1 MKFVQFTEFK
11 TDDID
16 SFLKEV
22 DRWIVDSKE
31 WRTATR
37 VSLCADRDHPG
48 TYVHIVEFP
57 SYEDAM
63 ANSNDPR
70 TGEFAARM
78 ATMTGEGRK
87 FRNFDLL
94 RSEDV

>member
-1 MKFVQFTEFK
+1 MQFVQFIEFK

-16 SFLKEV
+16 AFSAEV
-22 DRWIVDSKE
+22 DRWIADSAE
-31 WRTATR
+31 WRTASR
-37 VSLCADRDHPG
+37 VSLCADRDNPG

-70 TGEFAARM
+70 TAEFAARM
-78 ATMTGEGRK
+78 ATMTAEGRR
-87 FRNFDLL
+87 FRNLDLL
-94 RSEDV
+94 RVNEL